1 MTGRKQLNSVQ
12 RERLNDS
19 DPRWWICESLD
30 TIYSDSRNLQPSE
43 GVDLG
48 SNPSGTTI
56 MKEELLKELME
67 ANIAEANAIYKLAID
82 YDLLDSQEFL
92 DWQDKLNEISVR

>member
-1 MTGRKQLNSVQ
+1 
-12 RERLNDS
+12 
-19 DPRWWICESLD
+19 
-30 TIYSDSRNLQPSE
+30 
-43 GVDLG
+43 
-48 SNPSGTTI
+48 
-56 MKEELLKELME
+56 ME